1 MERLPKYSTEKKETR
16 MQNKWIA
23 LLAGLLIA
31 GAAAAAENPQ
41 VSIKTNLGE
50 IVVELDQEKAPIT
63 TANFLAY
70 VKSDF
75 YKDTIFHRV
84 INGFMVQAGGY
95 TADLKSKQPL
105 RPTIKSEEKNGLSNL
120 AYTIAMA
127 RLDNPDSGQSQWFI
141 NVVDNIGLDYPNA
154 KGHGY
159 TVFGKVIQGKETV
172 DKIKVLLVDDKPGF
186 QNIPVHPVVIK
197 SATILKKRIV
207 VPEPAAPVPAPAP
220 APVAE
225 PAAAPVQEP
234 APAPQPEPVK

>member
-1 MERLPKYSTEKKETR
+1 MLK
-16 MQNKWIA
+16 KWIA
-23 LLAGLLIA
+23 LLAGLLI
-31 GAAAAAENPQ
+31 GSTVAAAENPQ

-50 IVVELDQEKAPIT
+50 IIVELDQEKAPIS

-120 AYTIAMA
+120 AYTISMA
-127 RLDNPDSGQSQWFI
+127 RHDSPDSGQSQWFI

-197 SATILKKRIV
+197 SATVLKKRIV
-207 VPEPAAPVPAPAP
+207 VPEPVAPAPAAAPAP
-220 APVAE
+220 APE
-225 PAAAPVQEP
+225 PAPAQEP